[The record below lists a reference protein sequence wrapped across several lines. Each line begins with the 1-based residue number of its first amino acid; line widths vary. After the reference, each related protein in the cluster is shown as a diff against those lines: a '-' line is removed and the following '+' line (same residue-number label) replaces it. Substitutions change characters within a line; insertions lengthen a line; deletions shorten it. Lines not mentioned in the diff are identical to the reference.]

1 MKIKPIFIIS
11 VSIIALLSM
20 GLPHAKSERLTKSF
34 NVESGG
40 TLILDSDLGSVEI
53 ESHSSNVVDIKVHN
67 KGTHTDNFKVNFSQ
81 DGNDVKIS
89 GDIDRSLFSMNGF
102 SSSVRFIIK
111 VPEQYNVDLS
121 TGGGSIELSN
131 LKGSVDAR
139 TSGGSI
145 NLGRIDGDVEAKT
158 SGGSIHVDEVLGNIN
173 AHTSGG
179 SIKAKIS
186 TQPTKD
192 SRLTTSG
199 GSVTAYLSPSIAVDL
214 KASTSGGRVRSDIN
228 VSGTLKKTRIEGTI
242 NGGGP
247 ELYLKTSG
255 GSVNIKEI

>member
-1 MKIKPIFIIS
+1 MKIKPTFIIAA
-11 VSIIALLSM
+11 SILALISM
-20 GLPHAKSERLTKSF
+20 GLPHAKSDRQSKSYE
-34 NVESGG
+34 VESGG
-40 TLILDSDLGSVEI
+40 TLFIDSDLGSIEV
-53 ESHSSNVVDIKVHN
+53 ESHNTDIVDIEVQK
-67 KGTHTDNFKVNFSQ
+67 KGKNAEDFEVSFSQ

-89 GDIDRSLFSMNGF
+89 GKMKKSIFELNGF
-102 SSSVRFIIK
+102 SASARFIIK
-111 VPEQYNVDLS
+111 VPENYNVDLK

-131 LKGSVDAR
+131 LIGSVDAR
-139 TSGGSI
+139 TSGGTI
-145 NLGRIDGDVEAKT
+145 QLGSIDGDVEAKT
-158 SGGSIHVDEVLGNIN
+158 SGGSIHVDEVRGNIN

-179 SIKAKIS
+179 SIKAKIL

-199 GSVTAYLSPSIAVDL
+199 GSVTAYLSPSISVDL
-214 KASTSGGRVRSDIN
+214 NASTSGGQVRSDIN
-228 VSGTLKKTRIEGTI
+228 VNGSFKKNRIKGTI